1 MAPDYDDTMVGDAF
15 PPVLGFTWLDRD
27 AEYPAV
33 FGGVH
38 ENAWEGRVVGM
49 LWAGEHLVVE
59 VVNDRTMRIVDA
71 GTGEWHHLNRN
82 RDAAEVCLAAF
93 SRYMNSG
100 APTTAPT
107 MMTAEQAAAKLAAF
121 RAGAVV
127 PAPPV
132 AAPATH
138 DERLA
143 VLRAALGAADPAALD
158 DSCWWSGP
166 LEEAAGELL

>member
-1 MAPDYDDTMVGDAF
+1 MVDDAF
-15 PPVLGFTWLDRD
+15 SPVLGFSWLDRD

-33 FGGVH
+33 FGSVH
-38 ENAWEGRVVGM
+38 EEAWDGRVVGT
-49 LWAGEHLVVE
+49 LWGGEHLVVE
-59 VVNDRTMRIVDA
+59 VVTDRTMRIVDA

-93 SRYMNSG
+93 HRYAHSG

-121 RAGAVV
+121 RAGAIV
-127 PAPPV
+127 PAQSV

-143 VLRAALGAADPAALD
+143 ALRAALGAADPAALE

-166 LEEAAGELL
+166 LEEAADDLL